1 MRTSFAI
8 TATVEGNLDE
18 VINSRAVSAPSL
30 QEVLDVLGQLAFVA
44 ETAAHLHGL
53 ERSVPSVHGQGA
65 RSDCRPATAHHLNGC
80 DGPIT
85 TKP

>member
-44 ETAAHLHGL
+44 ETAAHLHGV
-53 ERSVPSVHGQGA
+53 ERSVLPYTDKA
-65 RSDCRPATAHHLNGC
+65 REVIAALQPR
-80 DGPIT
+80 IT
-85 TKP
+85 